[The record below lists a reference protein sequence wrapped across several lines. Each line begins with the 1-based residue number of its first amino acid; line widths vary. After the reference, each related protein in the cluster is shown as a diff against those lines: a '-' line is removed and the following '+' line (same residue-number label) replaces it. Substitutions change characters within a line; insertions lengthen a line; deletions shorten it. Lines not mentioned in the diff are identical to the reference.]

1 MNELRKKQNKRARRL
16 PSSSLKLEFKG
27 ISGGGAVDPERIT
40 RGVIS
45 LTTGDSRRG
54 SMGSIFRFLGLCVCL
69 GVQRGLSRVLI
80 KYSGNVRL
88 QKNKYERLALVLGDI
103 SGCLFSNACSTV
115 QRAGLCLYS

>member
-1 MNELRKKQNKRARRL
+1 M
-16 PSSSLKLEFKG
+16 
-27 ISGGGAVDPERIT
+27 T

-54 SMGSIFRFLGLCVCL
+54 SLGSIFRFLGLCVCL

-88 QKNKYERLALVLGDI
+88 QSRIYICTPSGGKKQKLLGHHRTSRNNKIG
-103 SGCLFSNACSTV
+103 
-115 QRAGLCLYS
+115 